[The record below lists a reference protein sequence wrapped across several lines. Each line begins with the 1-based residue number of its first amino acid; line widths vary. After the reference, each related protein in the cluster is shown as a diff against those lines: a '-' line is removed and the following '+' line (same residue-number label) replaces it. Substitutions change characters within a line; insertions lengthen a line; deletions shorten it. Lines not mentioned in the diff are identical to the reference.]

1 MTRGRPE
8 YDVLDHTADAGVVV
22 RALDEKTLFERAAAA
37 MFDLMVDVDRVAADL
52 GRGAIEREIE
62 VDAVDREALLVAW
75 LGELL
80 SVAMAGGYVF
90 GEFDVRRLEET
101 SLSATV
107 RGCPLDPHRH
117 GFRTELKAV
126 TYHALSITRNDRV
139 WTARVI
145 FDV

>member
-1 MTRGRPE
+1 MTTRPQ
-8 YDVLDHTADAGVVV
+8 VLAAANPVEGADA
-22 RALDEKTLFERAAAA
+22 DERPGPGPAQLPGAER
-37 MFDLMVDVDRVAADL
+37 RVGEGGE
-52 GRGAIEREIE
+52 GRDEGA
-62 VDAVDREALLVAW
+62 